1 MKTSD
6 QATSRRV
13 ELAGHESWTLSNY
26 AWRSGHFSSPVTGD
40 TMRAVV
46 GMDEQG
52 RYRPGV
58 RMNDLGRARKSEATI
73 ATTFDVKP
81 VMDKDAAI
89 TRAREMLRGE
99 LMDHARF
106 AAEVMQK
113 PGEVVDVKVDA
124 RALAIAEGRESLAYV
139 ERGASANGKPISRF
153 AQRFV
158 ARALERFTKEA
169 NK

>member
-1 MKTSD
+1 VKTRDGSEG
-6 QATSRRV
+6 RRV
-13 ELAGHESWTLSNY
+13 DSAGYEGWTLSNY

-89 TRAREMLRGE
+89 TRAREMLRSE
-99 LMDHARF
+99 LIDHARF
-106 AAEVMQK
+106 AAELMQK

-124 RALAIAEGRESLAYV
+124 RALAIAEGRYNSAADKY
-139 ERGASANGKPISRF
+139 GANTTGSCDVPVIRRSR
-153 AQRFV
+153 
-158 ARALERFTKEA
+158 
-169 NK
+169 